1 MKKIFINLLFIFV
14 VILFSLKVSAVEFN
28 LLVLPV
34 DLFSVCDN
42 YYCFSEPS
50 NIIADDVI
58 SNLSEYKNINVINLY
73 KVRQKL
79 ETNTA
84 LKSQTQILL
93 KDYASTDKVNFQ
105 ILDQLANEFNVKSVL
120 LINSYTSN
128 DKVATRRNLW
138 NILEITSAFQ
148 MRYPFEFKTSA
159 LLTDCVNNIVMWSG
173 KYSKEVTDNEGY
185 FSASNQIEAY
195 SQLEKIKEYS
205 KVNLSQNI
213 SQNVFMRFF
222 PREVRT
228 FFVQPQKPQDESSAK
243 TFVPNALEHL
253 SKPKE
258 YSKFEFETQDSADD
272 FIFEF

>member
-14 VILFSLKVSAVEFN
+14 VILFGLKVSAVEFN

-105 ILDQLANEFNVKSVL
+105 IRDQLANEFNVKSVL

-228 FFVQPQKPQDESSAK
+228 FFVQPQKLQDESSAK